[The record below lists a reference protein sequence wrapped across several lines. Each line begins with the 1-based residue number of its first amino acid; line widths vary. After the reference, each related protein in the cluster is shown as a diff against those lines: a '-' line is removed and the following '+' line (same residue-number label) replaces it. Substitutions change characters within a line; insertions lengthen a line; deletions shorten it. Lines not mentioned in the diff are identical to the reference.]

1 VRPRAIVIAALLASV
16 ASSAAAAQEASDSAS
31 RRPGALGR
39 PSGTSGA
46 RPRAAGL
53 RSAGWGPQES
63 RSLWE
68 VRVGHAY
75 SSAQALRQPATFV
88 VIAESERATLTA
100 LDVGVLA
107 TGPLGTRGGLEA
119 GGRLS
124 GGSARPRARRVYGG
138 LVRAWRHF
146 APVVVALAGE
156 YEADGGFDVTKGVL
170 GVEATVTGGAPGL
183 GVPLSPRVP
192 LRWRP
197 WLGLGYGNVLKT
209 DVAAREVEEGG
220 FVRAYARLEV
230 SLAPGR
236 SELGLEATVWLVEG
250 DARRTQYLKGA
261 LAIPV
266 AGGFSV
272 VASGEA
278 GRRPPRFAYVRRL
291 GVGVGFRR

>member
-1 VRPRAIVIAALLASV
+1 MRTRAVAVAALLVSV
-16 ASSAAAAQEASDSAS
+16 ASSAAAAQEAWD
-31 RRPGALGR
+31 
-39 PSGTSGA
+39 
-46 RPRAAGL
+46 
-53 RSAGWGPQES
+53 
-63 RSLWE
+63 
-68 VRVGHAY
+68 VRVGHAF

-88 VIAESERATLTA
+88 VIAESERPTLTA

-107 TGPLGTRGGLEA
+107 TGPLGGRGGLEF

-124 GGSARPRARRVYGG
+124 GGSARPRARREYGG

-146 APVVVALAGE
+146 APVVVAVAGE

-209 DVAAREVEEGG
+209 DVAVREVEEGG

-236 SELGLEATVWLVEG
+236 SELGLEATTWLVEG
-250 DARRTQYLKGA
+250 HAGRTQYLKGA

-266 AGGFSV
+266 AGGLSV